1 MNASMPCL
9 FPGNT
14 QEVIDYGL
22 MAIALLGRVGGAEV
36 GRRHL
41 RRRRTVVLD
50 PDAPRIELPE
60 CYLKHTG
67 ARLVPP
73 ITPALEAEVNMRRM
87 DAAREFAALPDRI
100 RGYERIKERSV
111 EVAKRAAEGKLAALE
126 AAALAASA
134 R

>member
-1 MNASMPCL
+1 MVAGICDGGGPWCSTPMPRASSCPR
-9 FPGNT
+9 
-14 QEVIDYGL
+14 VIS
-22 MAIALLGRVGGAEV
+22 
-36 GRRHL
+36 
-41 RRRRTVVLD
+41 
-50 PDAPRIELPE
+50 
-60 CYLKHTG
+60 KHTG
-67 ARLVPP
+67 ARLAPP